1 MHTERLTVEMDE
13 RTFRALLD
21 AVNYTLDNWTG
32 QPPVQDQER
41 LWMLKPK
48 LQAGLL
54 EFQID
59 RS

>member
-1 MHTERLTVEMDE
+1 METEALVVQMDE

-21 AVNYTLDNWTG
+21 AVNFTLENWTG
-32 QPPVQDQER
+32 QPPVQDQET

-54 EFQID
+54 EFQMD